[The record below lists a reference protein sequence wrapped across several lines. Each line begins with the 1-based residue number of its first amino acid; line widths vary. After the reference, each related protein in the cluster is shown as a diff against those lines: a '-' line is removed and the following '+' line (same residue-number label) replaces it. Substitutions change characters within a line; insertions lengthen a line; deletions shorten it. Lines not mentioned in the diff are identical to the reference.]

1 MTITV
6 KYERKDFFGRR
17 IYTEDTKKDIE
28 RSDLEKALRLLKSNS
43 SVALDIN
50 GDWILY
56 WDSTKDYDD
65 GILTV
70 KQKTDFD
77 WEISRMAFSFVKKCI
92 MDRFKIVG
100 DKTTI
105 EKINSRLIEIET
117 LLEDEGLS
125 DKESSMLQA
134 EALILTNELIR
145 LELNNN

>member
-1 MTITV
+1 M
-6 KYERKDFFGRR
+6 
-17 IYTEDTKKDIE
+17 
-28 RSDLEKALRLLKSNS
+28 SLPA
-43 SVALDIN
+43 
-50 GDWILY
+50 
-56 WDSTKDYDD
+56 
-65 GILTV
+65 
-70 KQKTDFD
+70 
-77 WEISRMAFSFVKKCI
+77 SFVKKCI